1 MTVKVLICEDD
12 IITLRALDYSLK
24 KEGYNPIRAEDGKE
38 GYDIIVKYTNDIDM
52 MITDQ
57 HMPYYSGLELVN
69 LVRNELRLK
78 FPIIMLTRVS
88 LDSTRKLALSLGVTE
103 YITKP
108 FLPRQLMTRVRLI
121 LEKSSKH
128 NYEL

>member
-1 MTVKVLICEDD
+1 MLICEDD

-38 GYDIIVKYTNDIDM
+38 GYDIIVKCTNDIDM

-57 HMPYYSGLELVN
+57 HMPYYSGLELVH

-108 FLPRQLMTRVRLI
+108 FMPRQLMTRVRLI

>member
-1 MTVKVLICEDD
+1 VLICEDD

-128 NYEL
+128 NYKL

>member
-128 NYEL
+128 NYKL

>member
-1 MTVKVLICEDD
+1 MLICEDD

-24 KEGYNPIRAEDGKE
+24 KEGYNTIRAGDGKE
-38 GYDIIVKYTNDIDM
+38 GYDTIVKYTNDIDM

-57 HMPYYSGLELVN
+57 HMPYYSGLELVH

-78 FPIIMLTRVS
+78 FPIIMLTRIS

-121 LEKSSKH
+121 LEKSRKH

>member
-1 MTVKVLICEDD
+1 MNVLICEDD

-24 KEGYNPIRAEDGKE
+24 KEGYSTIRAEDGKV
-38 GYDIIVKYTNDIDM
+38 GYDMLVQHTNDIDM

-57 HMPYYSGLELVN
+57 HMPYYSGLELVH

-88 LDSTRKLALSLGVTE
+88 LDATKQLALSLGVTE

-108 FLPRQLMTRVRLI
+108 FLPRQLMTRVRVI
-121 LEKSSKH
+121 LEQNSNH
-128 NYEL
+128 NHEL

>member
-1 MTVKVLICEDD
+1 MLICEDD

-128 NYEL
+128 NYKL

>member
-1 MTVKVLICEDD
+1 MKVLICEDD

-128 NYEL
+128 NYKL